1 MATKSRSKKKLKAEV
16 YTIIRNDIPLR
27 YLLAEALNIETV
39 SVYTLAKRESTK
51 FSLPFVLDIISKH
64 IGKPKEEL
72 LDAEVV

>member
-1 MATKSRSKKKLKAEV
+1 MATKSRTKKKLKADV
-16 YTIIRNDIPLR
+16 YNIIRNDIPLR

-64 IGKPKEEL
+64 TGKTKEEL
-72 LDAEVV
+72 LDA